1 MEKKDKKRCNKIVSL
16 IATLVLVVSVCFC
29 VVIIAQ
35 ILGKGYVTLNG
46 YSFFRV
52 VTPSMEPNL
61 SVGEVII
68 TDDLPMEDIQVGD
81 VISFRSMSA
90 DMFGTVITHRVI
102 DIERD
107 EAGQKRFL
115 TKGDANL
122 SIDGK
127 YVVEENFVGKVIWS
141 SGNSAIQKIFS
152 FVSGRYGFLA
162 CVVFP
167 TVLILAFVL
176 SYGIKSIN
184 NNMKTLILAVEEN
197 KLEKS
202 KDEKIAEQSYDEM
215 YQRIRNELIEELKNS
230 EGAQKHKTE

>member
-1 MEKKDKKRCNKIVSL
+1 MKKDKKRCNKIIS
-16 IATLVLVVSVCFC
+16 IITTLVLVVAVCFC
-29 VVIIAQ
+29 VVVIVQ

-68 TDDLPMEDIQVGD
+68 TNDVPIEDIQVGD

-90 DMFGTVITHRVI
+90 DMFGTVITHRVVDI
-102 DIERD
+102 DRD

-122 SIDGK
+122 SVDGK
-127 YVVEENFVGKVIWS
+127 YVVEDNYVGKVIWS
-141 SGNSAIQKIFS
+141 SGNSVIQKVFS

-167 TVLILAFVL
+167 SVLILAFIL
-176 SYGIKSIN
+176 SYGVKSIN
-184 NNMKTLILAVEEN
+184 NNMKTLVLAVEEN
-197 KLEKS
+197 KSEKS
-202 KDEKIAEQSYDEM
+202 EDEKSTEQSYDEM
-215 YQRIRNELIEELKNS
+215 YQRIRNELLEELKNS
-230 EGAQKHKTE
+230 EGAEKRKIE